1 MREQERKQKNNNHPH
16 SRAGGNLPV
25 MGAGIARTALVES
38 GNGNQKTALKIRK
51 TGGNRV

>member
-1 MREQERKQKNNNHPH
+1 MREQGRKQKNNNHPH

-25 MGAGIARTALVES
+25 MGAGIARTALGES